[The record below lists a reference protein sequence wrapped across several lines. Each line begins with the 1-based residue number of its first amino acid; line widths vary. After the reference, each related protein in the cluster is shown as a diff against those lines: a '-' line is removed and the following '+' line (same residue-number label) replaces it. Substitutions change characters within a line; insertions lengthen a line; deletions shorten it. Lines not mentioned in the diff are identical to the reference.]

1 MGGGGRSS
9 NTNTVN
15 NTVNEDIHNVHN
27 NVKNIDNYYH
37 EHNIMTDIQFGDRA
51 LGGHVQIEDDVNTGN
66 AFYKL

>member
-1 MGGGGRSS
+1 MGGGGHS
-9 NTNTVN
+9 TETIN
-15 NTVNEDIHNVHN
+15 NNVTENIHNIHKN
-27 NVKNIDNYYH
+27 TKNIDNYYH